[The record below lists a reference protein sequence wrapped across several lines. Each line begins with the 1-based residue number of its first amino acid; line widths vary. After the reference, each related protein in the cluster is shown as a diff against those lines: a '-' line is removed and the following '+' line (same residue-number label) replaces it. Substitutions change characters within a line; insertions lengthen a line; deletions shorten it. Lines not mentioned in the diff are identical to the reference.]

1 MATKFLIPAGFP
13 AKLIE
18 SIPGATVDNGQLV
31 FNCDEKTARKAIAD
45 AIEGKKFIE
54 VEAKAYTPTEGDM
67 TIVKGIF
74 GNPDYDVTKLGFR
87 KLDTCNTLKDRH
99 DDILEKSFLDELAAL
114 VNKESRILL
123 MSHDSRKM
131 AGRKFRAEV
140 VAATFPDGRTGHK
153 LVEYVYYHKDYKTEG
168 DISLHDHLESGTIRD
183 VSIGFMGTGRRYDE
197 KKEARIWFH
206 EPGATMTENI
216 ETSFVDLGAQYFSNV
231 AKSASNFELVNPKTS
246 IRMEKVTLKIGEVTK
261 EFTTNPEI
269 QTAFDAMEAAK
280 KTAETERDAA
290 KAEVEG
296 LKAEH
301 INTVIARQKD
311 LKSEIYTEDV
321 LKSLPLATVKK
332 LAEEHEARW
341 KAANPDLN
349 DPSLKKVTGGA
360 PKKSPMDV
368 FKEINAKK

>member
-54 VEAKAYTPTEGDM
+54 VEAKAYKPTDDDM
-67 TIVKGIF
+67 AIVKGIF

-140 VAATFPDGRTGHK
+140 VPATFPDGRTGHK

-197 KKEARIWFH
+197 KKDARIWFH

-231 AKSASNFELVNPKTS
+231 AKSASAFTIIDNKKST
-246 IRMEKVTLKIGEVTK
+246 MEKVTLSVGGQVK
-261 EFTTNPEI
+261 EFTTEAEI
-269 QTAFDAMEAAK
+269 KTAFAEVEAAK
-280 KTAETERDAA
+280 KAAETERDAA
-290 KAEVEG
+290 KSEVEG

-301 INTVIARQKD
+301 INTIIARQKD

-349 DPSLKKVTGGA
+349 DPNLKKATGGA

>member
-31 FNCDEKTARKAIAD
+31 FNCDEKTAKKAIAD

-54 VEAKAYTPTEGDM
+54 VEAKAYKPTEDDM
-67 TIVKGIF
+67 VLIKAIF
-74 GNPDYDVTKLGFR
+74 GNPDYDVAKLGFR
-87 KLDTCNTLKDRH
+87 KLDTANTLKDRH
-99 DDILEKSFLDELAAL
+99 DDILDKSFLDELAAQ

-140 VAATFPDGRTGHK
+140 VPATFPDGRTGHK

-168 DISLHDHLESGTIRD
+168 GISLHDHLESGTIRD

-206 EPGATMTENI
+206 EAGSTMTENI

-231 AKSASNFELVNPKTS
+231 AKSVSNFELVNPKTS
-246 IRMEKVTLKIGEVTK
+246 IRMEKVTLSVGGQVK
-261 EFTTNPEI
+261 EFTTEAEI
-269 QTAFDAMEAAK
+269 KSAFAEAEAAK

-290 KAEVEG
+290 KSEVEG

-301 INTVIARQKD
+301 VNTIIARQKD
-311 LKSEIYTEDV
+311 LKSEIYTEEV

-332 LAEEHEARW
+332 LAEEHESRW
-341 KAANPDLN
+341 KSANPDLN
-349 DPSLKKVTGGA
+349 DPNLKTVKDENGNPAET
-360 PKKSPMDV
+360 KTLDFTKLD
-368 FKEINAKK
+368 N